1 MKKSLLFI
9 VVLTTIFS
17 SCEQKQKFNIND
29 YVQHDMS
36 ELEYTSLDNT
46 VRVPFKI
53 NRGVKTV
60 QCLING
66 TILTDMI
73 LDSGCAGA
81 LISINEAQYLFSRGE
96 LTVDDYLGNSQ
107 SMIADG
113 SIVEDMTFNI
123 KSIVIAD
130 RIECSNVKVTVSD
143 NPGAPLLLGN
153 EVLDRIPNY
162 TIDNERNEIVFT
174 LQ

>member
-1 MKKSLLFI
+1 M
-9 VVLTTIFS
+9 LTTIFS

-36 ELEYTSLDNT
+36 ELEYTLSDNT
-46 VRVPFKI
+46 VRIPFK
-53 NRGVKTV
+53 NNGGVNTV

-73 LDSGCAGA
+73 LDSGCSDA
-81 LISINEAQYLFSRGE
+81 LISIDEAEYLFSRGE
-96 LTVDDYLGNSQ
+96 LTFDDYLGNSQ

-113 SIVEDMTFNI
+113 SIVENMVFNI

-153 EVLDRIPNY
+153 EVLGRIPKY
-162 TIDNERNEIVFT
+162 SIDNERNEIIFT